1 MLLGMS
7 ACAPTRV
14 TSEPPTSCTPDST
27 GRVVGVVVD
36 RRTAEPLPNALIVLN
51 SPELDDQHEASTDER
66 GRYDFAGL
74 PSGTYEIQVIAGMSD
89 TRQIV
94 QLDAGATAY
103 PSHSINPKNEFFR
116 CGFRKTPAPA
126 LDESLFSVVNETEAR
141 LLGMPKTRYGR

>member
-14 TSEPPTSCTPDST
+14 SSEPPTSCAPQST
-27 GRVVGVVVD
+27 ARVVGVVVD
-36 RRTAEPLPNALIVLN
+36 QRTEEPLPNALIVLT
-51 SPELDDQHEASTDER
+51 SSELDEQREASTDEH

-74 PSGTYEIQVIAGMSD
+74 PSGTYEIQVLAGMSD

-94 QLDAGATAY
+94 RLGAGATAY
-103 PSHSINPKNEFFR
+103 PGHSIDPKNEFFQCR
-116 CGFRKTPAPA
+116 LRVIPAPA
-126 LDESLFSVVNETEAR
+126 LNESLFSVVNETEAR